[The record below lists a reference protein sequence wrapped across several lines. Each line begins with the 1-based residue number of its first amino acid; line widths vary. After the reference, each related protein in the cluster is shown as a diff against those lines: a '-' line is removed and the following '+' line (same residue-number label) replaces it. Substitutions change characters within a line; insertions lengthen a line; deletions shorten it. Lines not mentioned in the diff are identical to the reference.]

1 MAPDK
6 AIPPTAIGRSAARIA
21 ILTALI
27 PTLTVN
33 LCYLV
38 SGIQGHVLVCVPY
51 LEGCTSISSAGRHGV
66 SFWLFKAGMACSAA
80 LLALYWRRLAA
91 LIEAGTGRTAPAVL
105 AVGAGGA
112 VFLVLYTAF
121 LGTEGHIY
129 FLLRRFGTI
138 LYFGLTVTAQLMALR
153 RLEAFAPRWLTRA
166 KKAGCV
172 AMLAFGGASIPVMNY
187 MDNQHAFQ
195 NIIEWNLSLLMQTYF
210 LLTGIWLAR
219 LRRSRAGGRRAGGRM
234 AG

>member
-6 AIPPTAIGRSAARIA
+6 AILPIAIKRSTIRIA
-21 ILTALI
+21 VLTALI
-27 PTLTVN
+27 PTFTVN

-38 SGIQGHVLVCVPY
+38 SSLQGHVLVCVPY
-51 LEGCTSISSAGRHGV
+51 FEGCTSISSTGRHGI

-80 LLALYWRRLAA
+80 LLALYWRRMSA
-91 LIEAGTGRTAPAVL
+91 LIHAGSGRTAPTVL
-105 AVGAGGA
+105 AVGTGGA

-121 LGTEGHIY
+121 LGTEGPIY

-138 LYFGLTVTAQLMALR
+138 LYFGLTLTAQLMALR
-153 RLEAFAPRWLTRA
+153 RFEAFAPRWLTRA

-172 AMLAFGGASIPVMNY
+172 AMLVFGGASIPVMNY
-187 MDNQHAFQ
+187 MDNKHAFQ
-195 NIIEWNLSLLMQTYF
+195 NIIEWDLSLLMQTYF

-219 LRRSRAGGRRAGGRM
+219 LRRSRAA
-234 AG
+234 

>member
-6 AIPPTAIGRSAARIA
+6 AIPPIAMKRSAARIA

-38 SGIQGHVLVCVPY
+38 SSIQGHVLVCVPY
-51 LEGCTSISSAGRHGV
+51 LEGCTSISSAGRHGI

-80 LLALYWRRLAA
+80 LLALYWRRLAT
-91 LIEAGTGRTAPAVL
+91 LIEAGSDRPAPAVL

-112 VFLVLYTAF
+112 FFLLLYTAF
-121 LGTEGHIY
+121 LGTEGPIY

-138 LYFGLTVTAQLMALR
+138 LYFGLTLTAQLMALR

-172 AMLAFGGASIPVMNY
+172 AMMVFGRRQHPVMNY
-187 MDNQHAFQ
+187 MDNKRAFQ
-195 NIIEWNLSLLMQTYF
+195 NIIEWDLSLLMQFYF
-210 LLTGIWLAR
+210 LLTAVWLAR
-219 LRRSRAGGRRAGGRM
+219 LRRDRAG
-234 AG
+234 